1 MSAVTGFNTKTAF
14 VLLLEVLTRSSLS
27 CVTSLVNHLAPDTV
41 VLEVTGDFNPPRRS
55 AEALR
60 DLAQGML
67 PADSNP
73 EDDLA
78 SVIEER
84 RLPAAGRGLRF
95 SELPNPL
102 RDFSRE
108 VARQLVS
115 TATDIFGLIR
125 WRRAM
130 PGPIEALWSR
140 GIEGI
145 EWLDDTGNWHR
156 LPPDIKFEMDPAY
169 ILPRSTPE
177 EITDLEAMA
186 ASGIREPLAHSLF
199 REAQRA
205 SGQREYASALVMAI
219 AALEIG
225 VKQLIGTLVPGAE
238 WLALHSPSPP
248 LEQIL
253 RDYFPTILADESVG
267 GYVAS
272 PTAHLMETVRD
283 AVFSRNVTVHRGHGE
298 LQPDFIARVLGAVAD
313 ILWMCDY
320 FTGQKWALPNLSEQ
334 TRAALAIP
342 EADGHNAGA

>member
-1 MSAVTGFNTKTAF
+1 MLFRLRFDVRGYGLQYQDSIRVAVGGPHAF
-14 VLLLEVLTRSSLS
+14 VVILRHEPGEPPS
-27 CVTSLVNHLAPDTV
+27 PDTV

-156 LPPDIKFEMDPAY
+156 LPPDIQFEIGPAY

-177 EITDLEAMA
+177 RDYRSRSDGGFGDPGTACTFSLQGSAEGLGA
-186 ASGIREPLAHSLF
+186 ARIRELAS
-199 REAQRA
+199 
-205 SGQREYASALVMAI
+205 
-219 AALEIG
+219 
-225 VKQLIGTLVPGAE
+225 
-238 WLALHSPSPP
+238 
-248 LEQIL
+248 
-253 RDYFPTILADESVG
+253 
-267 GYVAS
+267 
-272 PTAHLMETVRD
+272 
-283 AVFSRNVTVHRGHGE
+283 
-298 LQPDFIARVLGAVAD
+298 
-313 ILWMCDY
+313 
-320 FTGQKWALPNLSEQ
+320 
-334 TRAALAIP
+334 
-342 EADGHNAGA
+342 DGDCRP